1 LRLIKKKRKK
11 FMAEF
16 TPFHGLRYNPEK
28 VRLDDVLAPPYD
40 VIKGAMRE
48 ELLARSKYN
57 VVEIE
62 LPEGEGDVKYDN
74 AATIFKS
81 WREREI
87 FVQDDAAFY
96 VYEQEFRVP
105 GTGEILQRRG
115 VLGALQL
122 EEFGEGVQPHE
133 HTLSG
138 PKQDRLKLL
147 RATRTNISPIFGL
160 FGDNDGWAA
169 SLLQTI
175 CTESTP
181 LLEARDGDGIIHRMW
196 RLTDDETV
204 NAIVG
209 ALDDEPVLIADGHHR
224 YETALNYRNE
234 CAQKAGDT
242 WAGSE
247 PENFVMMLCVSMQD
261 SGLVV
266 LPTHRLVKNVSEETV
281 AALPEKLTEVFEV
294 EKVLGTTADL
304 VGLVNEGET
313 IRIGL
318 IVPDAQ
324 YVLTLR
330 DGAEQKALMDAE
342 RSEAFNNLDVTILHR
357 LILERELQIDA
368 EKLAAGQHVAYNISA
383 EEAAQ
388 KVAGREYSVAFI
400 LRPTRVEQVRDCC
413 AAGDKMPQKS
423 TYFYPKL
430 TTGLVLRPLD

>member
-1 LRLIKKKRKK
+1 
-11 FMAEF
+11 MAEF

-28 VRLDDVLAPPYD
+28 VRLDDVIAPPYD
-40 VIKGAMRE
+40 VIKGAMRD
-48 ELLARSKYN
+48 ELVARSEYN

-62 LPEGEGDVKYDN
+62 LPEGQGDAKYEN
-74 AATIFKS
+74 AAAILQR
-81 WREREI
+81 WRESEI

-105 GTGEILQRRG
+105 GTNEVLQRRG

-147 RATRTNISPIFGL
+147 RATQTNISPIFGL

-169 SLLQTI
+169 TLLQTV
-175 CTESTP
+175 CTESQP
-181 LLEARDGDGIIHRMW
+181 LLEARDGDGILHRMW

-234 CAQKAGDT
+234 CAKAAKENWTG
-242 WAGSE
+242 AE

-261 SGLVV
+261 SGLIV
-266 LPTHRLVKNVSEETV
+266 LPTHRLVKNVAAETV

-294 EKVLGTTADL
+294 EKAFGSAEDL

-313 IRIGL
+313 IRIGF
-318 IVPDAQ
+318 VAPDAQ
-324 YVLTLR
+324 YVLTLK
-330 DGAEQKALMDAE
+330 DGAAPKALMDE
-342 RSEAFNNLDVTILHR
+342 TRSQAFNTLDVTILHR
-357 LILERELQIDA
+357 LILERELEIDA
-368 EKLAAGQHVAYNISA
+368 EKLAAGEHVAYNISA
-383 EEAAQ
+383 GEAAQ
-388 KVAGREYSVAFI
+388 KVSSGEYSAAFI

-413 AAGDKMPQKS
+413 ASGDKMPQKS

-430 TTGLVLRPLD
+430 TTGLVLRPLN

>member
-1 LRLIKKKRKK
+1 
-11 FMAEF
+11 MAEF

-28 VRLDDVLAPPYD
+28 VQLDDVLAPPYD

-48 ELLARSKYN
+48 ELLARSEYN
-57 VVEIE
+57 VVKVE
-62 LPEGEGDVKYDN
+62 LPEGEGDAKYDN
-74 AATIFKS
+74 AAMILKG
-81 WREREI
+81 WREQGV
-87 FVQDDAAFY
+87 FVRDDAAFY

-105 GTGEILQRRG
+105 GTGEMLTRRG

-160 FGDNDGWAA
+160 FADNDGWAA
-169 SLLQTI
+169 TLMQTI
-175 CTESTP
+175 CTDTRP
-181 LLEARDGDGIIHRMW
+181 LLEARDGDGITHRMW

-204 NAIVG
+204 NALVG

-234 CAQKAGDT
+234 CAQAAGDSWT
-242 WAGSE
+242 GGE

-261 SGLVV
+261 SGLIV
-266 LPTHRLVKNVSEETV
+266 LPTHRMVKNVAAETI
-281 AALPEKLTEVFEV
+281 AALPEKLTAVFEV
-294 EKVLGTTADL
+294 EKVLGTVADL

-313 IRIGL
+313 IRVGMIA
-318 IVPDAQ
+318 PDAQ
-324 YVLTLR
+324 YVLTLK
-330 DGAEQKALMDAE
+330 DGAEREALMDSQ
-342 RSEAFNNLDVTILHR
+342 RSAAYNNLDVTVLHR
-357 LILERELQIDA
+357 LILERELEIGT
-368 EKLAAGQHVAYNISA
+368 EKLAAGEHVAYNINA
-383 EEAAQ
+383 EEAAA
-388 KVAGREYSVAFI
+388 KVAGGEYAVAFI

-413 AAGDKMPQKS
+413 ASGDKMPQKS

>member
-1 LRLIKKKRKK
+1 
-11 FMAEF
+11 MAEF

-40 VIKGAMRE
+40 VIKGKMRD
-48 ELLARSKYN
+48 ELLARSEYN

-62 LPEGEGDVKYDN
+62 LPGGEGDAKYDN
-74 AATIFKS
+74 AAMILKS

-105 GTGEILQRRG
+105 GTGEMLKRRG

-169 SLLQTI
+169 TLLQTV
-175 CTESTP
+175 CTDSTP
-181 LLEARDGDGIIHRMW
+181 LLEARDGDGILHRMW

-234 CAQKAGDT
+234 CAQKAGDSWT
-242 WAGSE
+242 GGE

-266 LPTHRLVKNVSEETV
+266 LPTHRLVKNVSAETI

-294 EKVLGTTADL
+294 EKAFGSAADL

-313 IRIGL
+313 IRVGL
-318 IVPDAQ
+318 IAPNAQ
-324 YVLTLR
+324 YVLTLK
-330 DGAEQKALMDAE
+330 DGAEQKALMDSA
-342 RSEAFNNLDVTILHR
+342 RSDAFNNLDVTVLHR
-357 LILERELQIDA
+357 LILERELGIDA

-383 EEAAQ
+383 TEAAQ
-388 KVAGREYSVAFI
+388 KVSSGEYSAAFI

-413 AAGDKMPQKS
+413 ASGDKMPQKS